1 MINDYN
7 ILFLFMLVFIWC
19 DTDTGDNNYEISMG
33 STFFISE
40 KNYLKQK

>member
-19 DTDTGDNNYEISMG
+19 DTGDNNYEISMG

-40 KNYLKQK
+40 KTYLKQK